1 MSANPLHAR
10 FWGTVFGVLVWTAIA
25 AGGAILDAAG
35 APRPI
40 VAAFALLAVVG
51 LVVLGVRVTKR

>member
-1 MSANPLHAR
+1 MSVNPLRAR
-10 FWGTVFGVLVWTAIA
+10 FGGTVFGVVWAAIA

-40 VAAFALLAVVG
+40 VAAFAVLAVVG
-51 LVVLGVRVTKR
+51 LVVLGVRFTNR